1 MGGLAE
7 TSPRASDDAPAAPRR
22 ATVWRAAPTDLRPLD
37 AGVDV
42 WRADLA
48 GVDPGLGRLLSS
60 EERERAARISRAR
73 ERELWQRSRGL
84 LRALLA
90 RYLPAEP
97 LALQIAFGPHGKP
110 ELAALAGADT
120 GTRLWFNLSHSR
132 DIALYALSAD
142 GPVGVDVQHTRDR
155 GADGERDHV
164 RLAARSLGAEQAQLL
179 AELDPAA
186 REDEFVRMWTH
197 YEAELKRRGT
207 GIGAASTAPATRGA
221 EPWIVELDVGP
232 GAAAAL
238 ACTVAPCELRLWCW
252 R

>member
-1 MGGLAE
+1 MG
-7 TSPRASDDAPAAPRR
+7 PRASDDAPTASRP
-22 ATVWRAAPTDLRPLD
+22 ATVWRAAPADPGPLD
-37 AGVDV
+37 SAVDV

-48 GVDPGLGRLLSS
+48 GVDPGLSRLLSH

-90 RYLPAEP
+90 RYLRAEP

-110 ELAALAGADT
+110 ELAAHAGADT

-132 DIALYALSAD
+132 DVALYALSAD
-142 GPVGVDVQHTRDR
+142 GPVGVDVQCAREPGARTR
-155 GADGERDHV
+155 RDHV
-164 RLAARSLGAEQAQLL
+164 ALATRSFGADVAQRLATLGPARREAEFIQLW
-179 AELDPAA
+179 A
-186 REDEFVRMWTH
+186 RH
-197 YEAELKRRGT
+197 EAELKRRGT
-207 GIGAASTAPATRGA
+207 GIGAASTAPATSDA
-221 EPWIVELDVGP
+221 QPWIAELDVGP

-238 ACTVAPCELRLWCW
+238 ACTVAPRELRLWCW